1 MPYFSAALICEGGLF
16 RVYVPSTAS
25 SYRRKNVYAL
35 QTSTACLRSEKMWD
49 QWDWLTDSW
58 TEMDSQLGKRNKLV
72 MASLGVGEILGV
84 AEVSGFRRSAG

>member
-1 MPYFSAALICEGGLF
+1 
-16 RVYVPSTAS
+16 
-25 SYRRKNVYAL
+25 
-35 QTSTACLRSEKMWD
+35 MWD

-58 TEMDSQLGKRNKLV
+58 TEMDSQQGKRNKLV